1 MNFKHKIKDQIR
13 LLIKKIGSNLFN
25 ISELNFLIPGEIKFD
40 QFSELIK
47 NLSSLSSVKKIIEIG
62 SSSGDGSTKS
72 FIEALSKRKD
82 LEEITFI
89 CLELSNVRFKKLQ
102 NYLTPY
108 KFTTAYNLSSVD
120 ISSFQSEEQVRKFYI
135 SRETNLN
142 KNSLSTVLSWR
153 KQDIEFIKSSGRNI
167 CGIEA
172 IKRSQGFDSFDLC
185 LIDGSE
191 FTGKAELDYL
201 LGTKYILLD
210 DTESLKCKEAF
221 EILNTRN
228 DYELIEYQ
236 PNCRNGFAAFK
247 KK

>member
-1 MNFKHKIKDQIR
+1 MNYKNKIKDKIR
-13 LLIKKIGSNLFN
+13 LILKKIGTNLFN
-25 ISELNFLIPGEIKFD
+25 ISDEKFVIPGEIKFD
-40 QFSELIK
+40 QFSELITK
-47 NLSSLSSVKKIIEIG
+47 LSSFSSVKNIIEIG
-62 SSSGDGSTKS
+62 SSSGDGSTRS
-72 FIEALSKRKD
+72 FVEALGKRKD
-82 LEEITFI
+82 KEEITFI

-102 NYLTPY
+102 NYITPY
-108 KFTTAYNLSSVD
+108 KFATAYNLSSVD
-120 ISSFQSEEQVRKFYI
+120 ISSFQSEEQVRKFYT

-172 IKRSQGFDSFDLC
+172 IKRSKGFDSFDLC

-191 FTGKAELDYL
+191 FTGKAELNYL

>member
-1 MNFKHKIKDQIR
+1 MNFKDKIKDQFR
-13 LLIKKIGSNLFN
+13 FLIKKIGSNLFN

-108 KFTTAYNLSSVD
+108 KFATAYNLSSVN

-153 KQDIEFIKSSGRNI
+153 KQDIEFIKSSGNI

-191 FTGKAELDYL
+191 FTGKAELEYL

-221 EILNTRN
+221 EILNKRS

-236 PNCRNGFAAFK
+236 PSCRNGFAAFK